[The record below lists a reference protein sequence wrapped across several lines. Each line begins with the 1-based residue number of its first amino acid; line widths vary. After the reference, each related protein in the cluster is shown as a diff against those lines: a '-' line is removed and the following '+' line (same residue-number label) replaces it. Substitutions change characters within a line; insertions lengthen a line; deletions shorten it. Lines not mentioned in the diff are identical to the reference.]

1 MGNKS
6 KSQAKQQNIELVGNE
21 YAAAF
26 HFSESRLITAH
37 IMGALQA
44 PLFGYKGSCSPGI
57 CTSHSTGRGCLQSD
71 LAPGASSRHAPR
83 WPWLWI
89 RVGLLAMQAC
99 ACARSCK
106 VPCCWPHP
114 TCIEGQPPRPADPSS
129 MTHTSWFSHSVL
141 SCHLLPQYFLFSF
154 SERATLLLECVLAH
168 QRNKEIKDCMKKKRL
183 YATESQ

>member
-21 YAAAF
+21 YAAAL
-26 HFSESRLITAH
+26 HFSESRLMTAH

-71 LAPGASSRHAPR
+71 LAPGTSSHHAPR

-89 RVGLLAMQAC
+89 RVGLLAMRAC
-99 ACARSCK
+99 ARARSCK
-106 VPCCWPHP
+106 VPRCWPRP
-114 TCIEGQPPRPADPSS
+114 ACIEGQPPRPADPSS
-129 MTHTSWFSHSVL
+129 TTHTSWFSRSVL

-168 QRNKEIKDCMKKKRL
+168 QRNKGLQEKKRL